1 MSVHTRPDRVG
12 SAEEVPD
19 GRPEVSC
26 CDGCPGR
33 TVFIEAG
40 NTDGWI
46 ATELTVEVPE

>member
-1 MSVHTRPDRVG
+1 MPVHTRAGATAGETPGPDQR
-12 SAEEVPD
+12 PD
-19 GRPEVSC
+19 VSC

-46 ATELTVEVPE
+46 ATDRTVEITE